1 MFRIFGFVSINRIPG
16 NSERLKTCLTW
27 FEPLVS
33 SLLSSAHQHG
43 QGKPSPRSA
52 SSPLPAGL
60 MLGTPRKKPEAI
72 RLGVQAHPPPSS
84 AQHTEYTWSD
94 AWQFCATCGICKL
107 AVLRPRIIFPCRGRG
122 QGSCLA
128 RRCCPCRQCSGFFSL
143 EPVVVIAG
151 VRVHRPRHEDS
162 EASHPSSVLSRRT
175 QNRRQRWA
183 RC

>member
-1 MFRIFGFVSINRIPG
+1 MHLHHIIRIVDVVIQQCVQLI
-16 NSERLKTCLTW
+16 LK
-27 FEPLVS
+27 
-33 SLLSSAHQHG
+33 
-43 QGKPSPRSA
+43 K
-52 SSPLPAGL
+52 L
-60 MLGTPRKKPEAI
+60 MLLALFPKTLPKKPEAI
-72 RLGVQAHPPPSS
+72 RLGVQAYPPPSS